1 MATLPS
7 IHHVTAITGDAQRN
21 VDFYVGLLGLRLV
34 KKTVNFDDPTSYH
47 LYYGDELGRPGSAM
61 TFFVWPGA
69 PRGRQGPG
77 QVLATSFS
85 VPPGSLHWWA
95 ARLRAAGAGVEEAEP
110 RLGDDV
116 LPFADSE
123 GMRLEL
129 VAPARPDPREP
140 WTGGAVPAGRA
151 IRGFHSVTLSLAG
164 QEETARLLADTLGF
178 RAGPAARDRA
188 RFETGEVGGV
198 VDLRSMPDAPPGEIA
213 AGTVHHVAWRTPDD
227 ASQLEWR
234 EVVAAAGYDV
244 TPVLDRQ
251 YFHSIYFRE
260 PGGVLFEIATDV
272 PGFTVDEPA
281 DRLGTSLRLPPR
293 LEPLRAE
300 LEPRLPPFTVPA
312 A

>member
-1 MATLPS
+1 MAILHG

-77 QVLATSFS
+77 QVTATAFS
-85 VPPGSLHWWA
+85 VPPGSLEWWA
-95 ARLRAAGAGVEEAEP
+95 GRLREAGAEVEEPES
-110 RLGDDV
+110 RFGDDV
-116 LPFADSE
+116 LPFADPE

-129 VAPARPDPREP
+129 AAPARPDPRDP
-140 WTGGAVPAGRA
+140 WTGGAVPADRA
-151 IRGFHSVTLSLAG
+151 IRGFHSVTLSLIG
-164 QEETARLLADTLGF
+164 HEETARLLTDTLGF
-178 RAGPAARDRA
+178 RTGPADSDRV
-188 RFETGEVGGV
+188 RFETGETASVA
-198 VDLRSMPDAPPGEIA
+198 DLRSVPDALPGEIA

-272 PGFTVDEPA
+272 PGFTFDEA
-281 DRLGTSLRLPPR
+281 AGRLGSALRLPPR

-300 LEPRLPPFTVPA
+300 LELRLPAFTVPTP
-312 A
+312 